1 MERAGLT
8 ILANIGRLMIAGA
21 AIAAWLAILGAWLP
35 SLDVL
40 ASFLPFFAVALA
52 IGLLIARRRVRWT
65 VPLAAI
71 GIVPMA
77 MAATPEIVRTIPA
90 APAGA
95 RELRVL
101 THNVWVDNA
110 SPAAT
115 GAAIARADADV
126 VLLQETARARETL
139 VAATAQRFPYRTA
152 CPRGGCGLTILSR
165 WPIRA
170 SGYFLKDARGQ
181 KFGPPLLWAE
191 IAVPGGAPVTVATLH
206 YPRPFPGGRQ
216 VAARA
221 ALAAALARVDR
232 GSLVI
237 GGDMNLTPW
246 SAGMRAQ
253 DAALAPLTRMTRAVW
268 SWPRTLP
275 FLPIDQLYAGPAWG
289 LVRVDRL
296 AATGSDHLPILVTL
310 GRR

>member
-1 MERAGLT
+1 MT

-21 AIAAWLAILGAWLP
+21 AVAAWLAILGAWLP

-40 ASFLPFFAVALA
+40 ASFLPLFAVALA
-52 IGLLIARRRVRWT
+52 IGLLISRRRVHWT
-65 VPLAAI
+65 LPLAAI

-77 MAATPEIVRTIPA
+77 MAATPEIARTIPA
-90 APAGA
+90 APKGA

-110 SPAAT
+110 SLAAT
-115 GAAIARADADV
+115 GAAIAGADADI
-126 VLLQETARARETL
+126 VLLQETSRARDAL
-139 VAATAQRFPYRTA
+139 VTATAGRFPYRTA
-152 CPRGGCGLTILSR
+152 CPGGGCGLTILSR

-206 YPRPFPGGRQ
+206 YPRPIPAARQ
-216 VAARA
+216 AAARA
-221 ALAAALARVDR
+221 ALAAALARIDR
-232 GSLVI
+232 SGLII

-246 SAGMRAQ
+246 SAGMRQQ
-253 DAALAPLTRMTRAVW
+253 DAAFAPLTRMTRAIW

-275 FLPIDQLYAGPAWG
+275 FLPIDQLYAGPNWG
-289 LVRVDRL
+289 LVRADRL

>member
-1 MERAGLT
+1 LT
-8 ILANIGRLMIAGA
+8 IFPNIGRLLIVGA
-21 AIAAWLAILGAWLP
+21 AIAAWLAVLGTWLP
-35 SLDVL
+35 DLDVL
-40 ASFLPFFAVALA
+40 ASFLPLFAVALA

-65 VPLAAI
+65 LPLAAI
-71 GIVPMA
+71 GVVPMA

-90 APAGA
+90 APTGA
-95 RELRVL
+95 QELRVL

-110 SPAAT
+110 TPAAT
-115 GAAIARADADV
+115 GAAIARADADI
-126 VLLQETARARETL
+126 VLLQETSSARDVL
-139 VAATAQRFPYRTA
+139 VAATAHRFPYRTA
-152 CPRGGCGLTILSR
+152 CPGGGCGLTILSR

-170 SGYFLKDARGQ
+170 SGYFLKDAHGQ
-181 KFGPPLLWAE
+181 RFGPPLLWAE
-191 IAVPGGAPVTVATLH
+191 IAVPGSAPVTVATLH
-206 YPRPFPGGRQ
+206 YPRPVPASRQ
-216 VAARA
+216 AAARA

-232 GSLVI
+232 SALIV

-246 SAGMRAQ
+246 SAAMRAQ
-253 DAALAPLTRMTRAVW
+253 DAAFAPLTRMTRAIR

-296 AATGSDHLPILVTL
+296 AATGSDHFPILVTL

>member
-1 MERAGLT
+1 LT

-65 VPLAAI
+65 LPLAAI

-110 SPAAT
+110 NPAAT
-115 GAAIARADADV
+115 GAAIAGTNADI
-126 VLLQETARARETL
+126 VLLQEVSRAREPL
-139 VAATAQRFPYRTA
+139 VAATSRRFPYRTA
-152 CPRGGCGLTILSR
+152 CPGGGCGLAILSR

-232 GSLVI
+232 GGLVI

-253 DAALAPLTRMTRAVW
+253 DAALAPLTRMTRATW

>member
-1 MERAGLT
+1 MT
-8 ILANIGRLMIAGA
+8 ILAYIGRLMIAGA

-35 SLDVL
+35 SLDAL
-40 ASFLPFFAVALA
+40 ASFVPQFAVALA
-52 IGLLIARRRVRWT
+52 VGLLIARRRVRWT
-65 VPLAAI
+65 LPLAAI

-77 MAATPEIVRTIPA
+77 MAATPEMVRTIPA
-90 APAGA
+90 APTGA

-110 SPAAT
+110 DPAAT
-115 GAAIARADADV
+115 GAAIAVTDADI
-126 VLLQETARARETL
+126 VLLQEVSRAREPL
-139 VAATAQRFPYRTA
+139 VAATSGRFPYRTA
-152 CPRGGCGLTILSR
+152 CPGGGCGLAILSR

-181 KFGPPLLWAE
+181 RFGPPLLWAE
-191 IAVPGGAPVTVATLH
+191 IAVPGSPPVTVATLH
-206 YPRPFPGGRQ
+206 YPRPIPANRQ
-216 VAARA
+216 AAART
-221 ALAAALARVDR
+221 ALAAALARIDR
-232 GSLVI
+232 GSLII

-246 SAGMRAQ
+246 SAAMRAQ
-253 DAALAPLTRMTRAVW
+253 DAAFAPLTRMTRAVW

-296 AATGSDHLPILVTL
+296 AATGSDHFPVLVTL

>member
-65 VPLAAI
+65 LPLAAI

-110 SPAAT
+110 NPAAT
-115 GAAIARADADV
+115 GAAIAGTNADI
-126 VLLQETARARETL
+126 VLLQEVSRAREPL
-139 VAATAQRFPYRTA
+139 VAATSRRFPYRTA
-152 CPRGGCGLTILSR
+152 CPGGGCGLAILSR

-170 SGYFLKDARGQ
+170 SGYFLKNARGQ

-216 VAARA
+216 VAAGA

-232 GSLVI
+232 GGLVI

-253 DAALAPLTRMTRAVW
+253 DAALAPLTRMTRATW

>member
-253 DAALAPLTRMTRAVW
+253 DAALAPLTRMTRATW

>member
-1 MERAGLT
+1 MT
-8 ILANIGRLMIAGA
+8 ILPTIGRLMIVSA

-35 SLDVL
+35 ELDVL
-40 ASFLPFFAVALA
+40 ASFLPLFAVILA
-52 IGLLIARRRVRWT
+52 IGLLVARRRVRWT
-65 VPLAAI
+65 LPLTAI

-90 APAGA
+90 APTGA
-95 RELRVL
+95 RELRIL

-110 SPAAT
+110 SLAAT
-115 GAAIARADADV
+115 GAAIAGANADI
-126 VLLQETARARETL
+126 VLLQETSHAREAL

-152 CPRGGCGLTILSR
+152 CPGGGCGLTILSR

-170 SGYFLKDARGQ
+170 SGYFLKNARG
-181 KFGPPLLWAE
+181 KRFGPPLLWAE

-206 YPRPFPGGRQ
+206 YPRPFPGDRQ
-216 VAARA
+216 AAARA
-221 ALAAALARVDR
+221 ALAVALARVDR
-232 GSLVI
+232 GSLII

-246 SAGMRAQ
+246 SAAMRAQ

-296 AATGSDHLPILVTL
+296 AATGSDHRPVLVTL
-310 GRR
+310 GAR

>member
-1 MERAGLT
+1 MK
-8 ILANIGRLMIAGA
+8 ILANIGRLMIVGA
-21 AIAAWLAILGAWLP
+21 AIAAWLAILGAWFP

-40 ASFLPFFAVALA
+40 ASFLPFFALALV
-52 IGLLIARRRVRWT
+52 IGLVVARRRVRWT
-65 VPLAAI
+65 LPLAAI

-77 MAATPEIVRTIPA
+77 MAATPEIARTIPA
-90 APAGA
+90 ASSGG

-110 SPAAT
+110 NPAAT
-115 GAAIARADADV
+115 GAAIANTNADI
-126 VLLQETARARETL
+126 VLLQEVSRAREPL
-139 VAATAQRFPYRTA
+139 VAATSSRFPYRTA
-152 CPRGGCGLTILSR
+152 CPGGGCGLAILSR

-170 SGYFLKDARGQ
+170 SGYFLKDAHGQ

-191 IAVPGGAPVTVATLH
+191 IAVPGSAPVMVATLH
-206 YPRPFPGGRQ
+206 YPRPTPAGRQ
-216 VAARA
+216 AEARA
-221 ALAAALARVDR
+221 ALATALARIDR
-232 GSLVI
+232 NGLII

-246 SAGMRAQ
+246 SAAMRAQ
-253 DAALAPLTRMTRAVW
+253 DAAFAPLTRMTRAIW

-289 LVRVDRL
+289 LVRAERL
-296 AATGSDHLPILVTL
+296 AATGSDHIPILVTL

>member
-65 VPLAAI
+65 LPLAAI

-110 SPAAT
+110 NPAAT
-115 GAAIARADADV
+115 GAAIAGTNADI
-126 VLLQETARARETL
+126 VLLQEVSRAREPL
-139 VAATAQRFPYRTA
+139 VAATSRRFPYRTA
-152 CPRGGCGLTILSR
+152 CPGGGCGLAILSR

-170 SGYFLKDARGQ
+170 SGYFLKNARGQ

-232 GSLVI
+232 GGLVI

-253 DAALAPLTRMTRAVW
+253 DAALAPLTRMTRATW

>member
-1 MERAGLT
+1 MT

-21 AIAAWLAILGAWLP
+21 AVAAWLAILGAWLP

-40 ASFLPFFAVALA
+40 ASFLPLFAVALA
-52 IGLLIARRRVRWT
+52 IGLLISRRRVRWT
-65 VPLAAI
+65 LPLAAI

-77 MAATPEIVRTIPA
+77 MAATPEIARTIPA
-90 APAGA
+90 APKGA

-101 THNVWVDNA
+101 THNVWVYIA
-110 SPAAT
+110 IPAT
-115 GAAIARADADV
+115 SGAAFAGADADI
-126 VLLQETARARETL
+126 VLWLETSRARDAL
-139 VAATAQRFPYRTA
+139 VTATAGRFPYRTA
-152 CPRGGCGLTILSR
+152 CPGGGCGLTILSR

-206 YPRPFPGGRQ
+206 YPRPIPAARQ
-216 VAARA
+216 AAARA
-221 ALAAALARVDR
+221 ALAAALARIDR
-232 GSLVI
+232 SGLII

-246 SAGMRAQ
+246 SAGMRQQ
-253 DAALAPLTRMTRAVW
+253 DAAFAPLTRMTRAIW

-275 FLPIDQLYAGPAWG
+275 FLPIDQLYAGPNWG
-289 LVRVDRL
+289 LVRADRL

>member
-1 MERAGLT
+1 LT

-35 SLDVL
+35 DLDVL
-40 ASFLPFFAVALA
+40 ASFLPLFAVALA

-65 VPLAAI
+65 LPLAAI

-90 APAGA
+90 APTGA

-115 GAAIARADADV
+115 GAAIAGTDADI
-126 VLLQETARARETL
+126 VLLQETSRARDAL

-152 CPRGGCGLTILSR
+152 CPNGGCGLAILSR

-170 SGYFLKDARGQ
+170 SGYFLKDARG
-181 KFGPPLLWAE
+181 KRFGPPLLWAE

-221 ALAAALARVDR
+221 ALATALARVDR
-232 GSLVI
+232 GGLII

-246 SAGMRAQ
+246 SAAMRAQ
-253 DAALAPLTRMTRAVW
+253 DAAFAPMTRMTRAVW

-296 AATGSDHLPILVTL
+296 AATGSDHRPILVTL

>member
-21 AIAAWLAILGAWLP
+21 AIAAWLAILGIWFP

-52 IGLLIARRRVRWT
+52 IGLIIARRRVRWT
-65 VPLAAI
+65 LPLAAI

-90 APAGA
+90 APRGA

-126 VLLQETARARETL
+126 VLLQETSRARDAL

-170 SGYFLKDARGQ
+170 SGYFLKDAHGKR
-181 KFGPPLLWAE
+181 FGPPLLWAE
-191 IAVPGGAPVTVATLH
+191 IAMPGGAPVTVATLH
-206 YPRPFPGGRQ
+206 YPRPFPGDRQ

-232 GSLVI
+232 GGLVI

-253 DAALAPLTRMTRAVW
+253 DAALAPLTRMTRAIW
-268 SWPRTLP
+268 SWPRPLP

-296 AATGSDHLPILVTL
+296 AATGSDHFPILVTL